1 MLPPPFPQEKLPFD
15 TIGIL
20 VPGTDARIVRE
31 DGTGADYGEPGELWL
46 TGGNVAL
53 GYWENPK
60 ATEEA
65 FFEDEQGKRW
75 LKTGDIFRV
84 DKAGF
89 FFFED
94 RMKVRSVSF
103 PLATVPFLVIN

>member
-1 MLPPPFPQEKLPFD
+1 MLPPPFPQEKLPFN

-20 VPGTDARIVRE
+20 TPGTDARIVRE
-31 DGTGADYGEPGELWL
+31 DGTEADYGETGELWL
-46 TGGNVAL
+46 TGGHVAL
-53 GYWENPK
+53 GYWGNPK

-65 FFEDEQGKRW
+65 FFEDEQGRRW
-75 LKTGDIFRV
+75 LKTGDSFRV

-94 RMKVRSVSF
+94 RMKVRSVPSF
-103 PLATVPFLVIN
+103 FWVFN